1 MKLYKLLV
9 KDLTVEELIQYVI
22 NYRQAISQ
30 MTKSYNESTS
40 SAFKRSV
47 TCRIRHKQQVIAQL
61 QELIQNLEAV

>member
-1 MKLYKLLV
+1 MRQIKLLV
-9 KDLTVEELIQYVI
+9 DGLTAEELIQLVV
-22 NYRQAISQ
+22 NNRQAISQ

-61 QELIQNLEAV
+61 QQLIQNLEIA